1 MVDSLFQTPSLLH
14 YPLLPDL
21 TYHTFHEPL
30 FYVTDRI
37 AFGDYLGYLFV
48 GMIRIYVWVL

>member
-1 MVDSLFQTPSLLH
+1 MADSLFQTPSLLH

-21 TYHTFHEPL
+21 THHTFHEPL

-37 AFGDYLGYLFV
+37 AFGDILVIYLLGF
-48 GMIRIYVWVL
+48 IRIYVWVL